1 MLRPGTV
8 ATDMDRSVP
17 PQADPVRLEQMF
29 RAHQGVVWR
38 VLRSR
43 GLPPDVA
50 ADAAQEVFV
59 VAAQR
64 LADIRVGS
72 ERSFLI
78 GTALHVVQAN
88 RARARTRVEDPIE
101 PDVELYD
108 DDRGTMDDRR
118 SALDLVGKVLSRIDP
133 PLVEVFVL
141 FEIAEY
147 SAIEI
152 ARQLG
157 IPMGTVASR
166 LRRAREAFRAVAHRM
181 NLTLAR
187 EQGRPG

>member
-1 MLRPGTV
+1 MLRHGAV
-8 ATDMDRSVP
+8 ATEMDRSVP
-17 PQADPVRLEQMF
+17 PQADPARLEQMF

-50 ADAAQEVFV
+50 ADAAQEVFL

-64 LADIRVGS
+64 MTDIRIGS

-88 RARARTRVEDPIE
+88 RSRGRTRAEEPLE
-101 PDVELYD
+101 PDFEVSD

-118 SALDLVGKVLSRIDP
+118 SALDLVGKVMSRIDP
-133 PLVEVFVL
+133 PLAEVFVL
-141 FEIAEY
+141 YEIAEY

-157 IPMGTVASR
+157 IPIGTVASR
-166 LRRAREAFRAVAHRM
+166 LRRAREAFRGVAHRM
-181 NLTLAR
+181 KLTLAR
-187 EQGRPG
+187 EQGQS